1 MKKIITVT
9 ESLPVLGIEF
19 LNENEMLSVRGGS
32 EPLKPRS
39 RPRDVYD
46 YEKED

>member
-1 MKKIITVT
+1 MKTYVFNVV
-9 ESLPVLGIEF
+9 LPEIEI
-19 LNENEMLSVRGGS
+19 LNENEMLSIRGGI

-46 YEKED
+46 DENDG

>member
-1 MKKIITVT
+1 MKTYVFNVV
-9 ESLPVLGIEF
+9 LPEIEF
-19 LNENEMLSVRGGS
+19 LNDNEMQLVRGGS